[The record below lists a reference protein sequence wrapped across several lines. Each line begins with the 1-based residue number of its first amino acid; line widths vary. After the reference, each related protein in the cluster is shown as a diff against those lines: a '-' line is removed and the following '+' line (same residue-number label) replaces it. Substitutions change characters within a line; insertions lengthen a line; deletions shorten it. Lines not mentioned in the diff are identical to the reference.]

1 MLHNTTM
8 ALLTAKEIAQRI
20 GMAPKQVYT
29 YRTRGVLVVGE
40 RGLYDTAHP
49 TNAAF
54 LNKYITKFETKQ
66 EIQSI
71 LDESTDDEDEPQV
84 AKQPA
89 TKKKKGKEET
99 DKKEDDP
106 TEGFALRLLTADLLR
121 KERSAEQAAL
131 LLQKTQLELDKKRG
145 EVVPSAAV
153 TPLFQS
159 HNRNI
164 IFEFKNFTDELLRQ
178 LASSHDINLEEQ
190 AKWRKFLTDG
200 INRALSK
207 SVDNTIAQLDDIISE
222 FAVKRGVGE
231 HD

>member
-1 MLHNTTM
+1 LLYNTTM

-71 LDESTDDEDEPQV
+71 LDESTDDDDEPQV

-89 TKKKKGKEET
+89 TKKKK
-99 DKKEDDP
+99 DKKEDNKEEDP

-207 SVDNTIAQLDDIISE
+207 SVDSTIAQLDDIISE
-222 FAVKRGVGE
+222 FSVKRGVGE

>member
-1 MLHNTTM
+1 M

-29 YRTRGVLVVGE
+29 YRERGKLVVGE

-54 LNKYITKFETKQ
+54 LGKYVTKFETKQ

-71 LDESTDDEDEPQV
+71 LDESTDDEDDEPQT

-89 TKKKKGKEET
+89 TKKKKS
-99 DKKEDDP
+99 KKEDDKEEDDP
-106 TEGFALRLLTADLLR
+106 TKGFSLRLLTAELLK
-121 KERSAEQAAL
+121 KERSAEQAQL

-153 TPLFQS
+153 TPLFQA

-178 LASSHDINLEEQ
+178 IASSHDINLEEQ

>member
-1 MLHNTTM
+1 MLYNTTM

-71 LDESTDDEDEPQV
+71 LDESTDDDDEPQV

-89 TKKKKGKEET
+89 TKKKK
-99 DKKEDDP
+99 DKKEDNKEEDP

-207 SVDNTIAQLDDIISE
+207 SVDSTIAQLDDIISE
-222 FAVKRGVGE
+222 FSVKRGVGE

>member
-1 MLHNTTM
+1 M

-71 LDESTDDEDEPQV
+71 LDESTDDDDEPQV

-89 TKKKKGKEET
+89 TKKKK
-99 DKKEDDP
+99 DKKEDNKEEDP

-207 SVDNTIAQLDDIISE
+207 SVDSTIAQLDDIISE
-222 FAVKRGVGE
+222 FSVKRGVGE

>member
-1 MLHNTTM
+1 M

-49 TNAAF
+49 INAAF

-71 LDESTDDEDEPQV
+71 LDESTDDDDEPQV

-89 TKKKKGKEET
+89 TKKKK
-99 DKKEDDP
+99 DKKEDNKEEDP

-164 IFEFKNFTDELLRQ
+164 IFEFKNFTEKMFYSVDG
-178 LASSHDINLEEQ
+178 
-190 AKWRKFLTDG
+190 KTMTLTEFVQSLFNTLDMPDFFKSKG
-200 INRALSK
+200 IN
-207 SVDNTIAQLDDIISE
+207 V
-222 FAVKRGVGE
+222 
-231 HD
+231 

>member
-1 MLHNTTM
+1 M

-71 LDESTDDEDEPQV
+71 LDESTDDDDEPQV
-84 AKQPA
+84 SKQPA
-89 TKKKKGKEET
+89 TKKKK
-99 DKKEDDP
+99 DKKEDNKEEDP

-207 SVDNTIAQLDDIISE
+207 SVDSTIAQLDDIISE
-222 FAVKRGVGE
+222 FSVKRGVGE

>member
-1 MLHNTTM
+1 M

-20 GMAPKQVYT
+20 GMAPKQIYT
-29 YRTRGVLVVGE
+29 YRDRGKLVVGE

-54 LNKYITKFETKQ
+54 LSKYVSKFETKQ

-71 LDESTDDEDEPQV
+71 LDENTDDGDEPQP

-89 TKKKKGKEET
+89 AKKKK
-99 DKKEDDP
+99 DKKEDDTTEDDP
-106 TEGFALRLLTADLLR
+106 TKGFSLRLLTAELLK
-121 KERSAEQAAL
+121 KERSAEQAQL

-178 LASSHDINLEEQ
+178 LASAHDINLEEQ
-190 AKWRKFLTDG
+190 AKWRKYLTDG
-200 INRALSK
+200 INKAISK
-207 SVDNTIAQLDDIISE
+207 SVDSTIAQLDDIISE